1 MRIKINKKNK
11 GVKKGFTIIELL
23 VVLAVIVLIFSIGLG
38 SLLTSQRQVLFLSSY
53 ESVVQ
58 LVRDTRSLALAG
70 KAMPDYTDFNA
81 NSNFTE
87 LASPANYGVSFDLPA
102 GTVTTFVDL
111 RKSASQPTQVEGQ
124 YDPPPAVVGF
134 YKYNAVSCAKCDVKM
149 ATYTL
154 DGKFKLVSNMFNRLA
169 APNDKRVDIFFS
181 PIFGDFSIYPP
192 LVNTAPAYKET
203 FFFFGVT
210 DISGIRKK
218 CSKIH
223 PVAGVPEVATD
234 VECVTP

>member
-1 MRIKINKKNK
+1 VRIKKNKKTK
-11 GVKKGFTIIELL
+11 GVKKGYTIIELL

-58 LVRDTRSLALAG
+58 IVRDARSLALAG
-70 KAMPDYTDFNA
+70 KAMPDYADFNA
-81 NSNFTE
+81 NSNTSE
-87 LASPANYGVSFDLPA
+87 LVAPANYGVSFNLTA

-111 RKSASQPTQVEGQ
+111 RKNPSAAVPAEGQ
-124 YDPPPAVVGF
+124 YDPPPAVTGF
-134 YKYNAVSCAKCDVKM
+134 YQYVAGKDVKM

-154 DGKFKLVSNMFNRLA
+154 DSTMFKLVSNMFNRLVP
-169 APNDKRVDIFFS
+169 PNDKRVDIFFS

-192 LVNTAPAYKET
+192 LVNAAPSYQQT
-203 FFFFGVT
+203 FLIFGVT
-210 DISGIRKK
+210 DISGLRKK

-234 VECVTP
+234 AECVTP